1 MRRTVF
7 LALLPATLLAG
18 CATLTDS
25 KEQVVEVRTVLD
37 NREVAGAGCI
47 LTNKAGRWFVNSPG
61 RVKITRSTSDLS
73 VDCKRDG
80 AASGYDLV
88 QSKVNTSG
96 LWGNMIVS
104 AGLGYFVDKNTGAG
118 FDYPS
123 TLTVV
128 MRSAPKPPQD
138 DSGKPVGNPIN

>member
-1 MRRTVF
+1 MRRAVL
-7 LALLPATLLAG
+7 LACLPAALVAG

-25 KEQVVEVRTVLD
+25 KEQVIEVRTVLD
-37 NREVAGAGCI
+37 NREVAGAGC
-47 LTNKAGRWFVNSPG
+47 LLSNKAGRWFVNSPG
-61 RVKITRSTSDLS
+61 RVKVTKSTSDLS
-73 VDCKRDG
+73 VECKRDG

-96 LWGNMIVS
+96 LWGNLVVS

-123 TLTVV
+123 TLTVI
-128 MRSAPKPPQD
+128 MRSAPKPPPD
-138 DSGKPVGNPIN
+138 ESGKPVGNPIN

>member
-1 MRRTVF
+1 MRRSV
-7 LALLPATLLAG
+7 LPALLPAMLMAG

-25 KEQVVEVRTVLD
+25 KEQVIEVRTVLD
-37 NREVAGAGCI
+37 SREVGGAGC
-47 LTNKAGRWFVNSPG
+47 LLSNKAGRWFVNTPG
-61 RVKITRSTSDLS
+61 RVKVTKSTSDLS
-73 VDCKRDG
+73 VECKREG

-96 LWGNMIVS
+96 LWGNLVVS

-128 MRSAPKPPQD
+128 MKSAPKPPPAET
-138 DSGKPVGNPIN
+138 GKPVGNPIN